1 MDIGTIGLLAAFG
14 AAFLGFVAT
23 GDFILERHRIYKGLR
38 SVREIQLSPTDVRHK
53 ELARSAG
60 ERLLLPILHK
70 ASGAVRRF
78 TPVSVAQRLDKELA
92 YAGAPSG
99 WDAERV
105 LATKVLGLGCGAAGG
120 FVLSKIAGFAPVQ
133 GIALAVIGAIFGYY
147 LPEWVLRAK
156 SGRRQDA
163 MQRALPDAM
172 DLLSIT
178 VEAGLAFDAAVD
190 RVAHQAGGPLGE
202 EFNRVITEMR
212 IGTSRADSLRGLGDR
227 TTVPELRSFVL
238 AMVQADVFGISIARV
253 LQVQAAEMRS
263 RRKQRAEERA
273 QKVPVKIVFPV
284 LACIFPAMFLVILGP
299 AVQQISR
306 TILQK

>member
-14 AAFLGFVAT
+14 AAFLGLAAA
-23 GDFILERHRIYKGLR
+23 GDFALERHRIYEALR

-60 ERLLLPILHK
+60 QRLLLPVVQK
-70 ASGAVRRF
+70 SAAAVRRF
-78 TPVSVAQRLDKELA
+78 TPVSVANRLDKELA
-92 YAGAPSG
+92 YAGSPEG

-105 LATKVLGLGCGAAGG
+105 LATKVLGLGSGIVGG
-120 FVLSKIAGFAPVQ
+120 LALSKIGGMTSVQ
-133 GIALAVIGAIFGYY
+133 GLALAIIAAIIGYY
-147 LPEWVLRAK
+147 LPEWILRSK
-156 SGRRQDA
+156 SGRRQDEL
-163 MQRALPDAM
+163 QRSLPDAM

-212 IGTSRADSLRGLGDR
+212 IGTSRADALRGLGDR

-273 QKVPVKIVFPV
+273 QKVPVKIIFPV